1 MKHLLTLAPIGI
13 ERWQR
18 LALGIRLA
26 YNPGQPAVIRQYLS
40 LGHRLV
46 QAGRLTPAGAW
57 ARMLELLLQTAAD
70 EALPWFWRSV
80 CLEHTAQPL
89 ARCTHHLGADTTA
102 VQQARVEALH
112 AQLSSPQPQPGL
124 LPAPARACR

>member
-1 MKHLLTLAPIGI
+1 MKHLLTLDPIGI

-46 QAGRLTPAGAW
+46 QTGQLAPSRAW
-57 ARMLELLLQTAAD
+57 ARTLELLLQTAAD

-89 ARCTHHLGADTTA
+89 ARCTHHLGAGA
-102 VQQARVEALH
+102 VVTQQARVDALFAH
-112 AQLSSPQPQPGL
+112 LAAAPRL
-124 LPAPARACR
+124 APARASR

>member
-1 MKHLLTLAPIGI
+1 MKHLLTLDPIGI

-57 ARMLELLLQTAAD
+57 AHMLELLRQTAAD

-89 ARCTHHLGADTTA
+89 ARCTHHLGAGA
-102 VQQARVEALH
+102 VAAQQARLDALF
-112 AQLSSPQPQPGL
+112 AQLAA
-124 LPAPARACR
+124 APRAAPTWADR